1 MTDRRAN
8 IFNNI
13 LLGLVFYFFFQFFFH
28 ASFAYVHQIPILY
41 TAHTHYQK
49 TGTNFRPS
57 PPPLTTT
64 RVQPYLIMRQRH
76 TVRAYGK
83 SVVRKRRA
91 GDLNASEVSNKI
103 LQETLTY
110 TRELN
115 INSDRRPLCFIY

>member
-1 MTDRRAN
+1 VTDRRAN

-13 LLGLVFYFFFQFFFH
+13 LLGLVSFIFFRFFFH
-28 ASFAYVHQIPILY
+28 ASFAYVRRIPILY

-49 TGTNFRPS
+49 TGTNFPS
-57 PPPLTTT
+57 PPPPLTTT
-64 RVQPYLIMRQRH
+64 CARPYLIMRRRH

-91 GDLNASEVSNKI
+91 GDLNVSEVSNKI
-103 LQETLTY
+103 LQETLTH